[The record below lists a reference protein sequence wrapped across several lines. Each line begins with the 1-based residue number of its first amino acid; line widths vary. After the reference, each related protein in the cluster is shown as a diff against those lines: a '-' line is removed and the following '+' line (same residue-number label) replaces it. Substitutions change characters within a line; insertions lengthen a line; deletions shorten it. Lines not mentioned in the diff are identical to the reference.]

1 MSNSKIKTFLN
12 KIRENIYI
20 YWINFKNEIIDQFF
34 QIIILL
40 ISPFIY
46 LYFFNKDS
54 SVYDLKSLI
63 LELSKYYIPNEEKLY
78 LLLHSYTIAAII
90 AIILSLV
97 IFFFPSIKKFFISPI
112 KNKENS
118 KNKED
123 SKNEEVSAKK
133 RNVPISTLTVIKKI
147 LSNCL
152 NLGSILLVSDIY
164 ITILYIMLNNK
175 ILFSNEIKESDVIK
189 LGNLIKPFWLIT
201 VFWLIVFLILKIVLN
216 VYIEKRTNELKSK
229 SSSQNIPDTKDTNIV
244 EVSVTTP
251 LEDVIRQL
259 KLPNSKKQETIADL
273 ITHSFDWVNDEYEVK
288 LKDPENLKI
297 ELILVPK
304 QSDTNQPQNSVEKTK
319 NIS

>member
-12 KIRENIYI
+12 KIKENIY
-20 YWINFKNEIIDQFF
+20 YINFKNEIIDHFF
-34 QIIILL
+34 QIIILS
-40 ISPFIY
+40 ISPLIY
-46 LYFFNKDS
+46 LYFFDKDS

-63 LELSKYYIPNEEKLY
+63 LELSKYYILDEKKLH

-90 AIILSLV
+90 AIILALV
-97 IFFFPSIKKFFISPI
+97 IFFFPSI

-152 NLGSILLVSDIY
+152 NLGSILFVSDIY
-164 ITILYIMLNNK
+164 ITLLYIMLNNK
-175 ILFSNEIKESDVIK
+175 ILFSNEIKESDVIE
-189 LGNLIKPFWLIT
+189 LGNLISPFWLIT
-201 VFWLIVFLILKIVLN
+201 VFWFIVFLILKIVLN

>member
-1 MSNSKIKTFLN
+1 M
-12 KIRENIYI
+12 
-20 YWINFKNEIIDQFF
+20 
-34 QIIILL
+34 
-40 ISPFIY
+40 
-46 LYFFNKDS
+46 
-54 SVYDLKSLI
+54 KSLI

>member
-1 MSNSKIKTFLN
+1 MSNSKIKTFSN
-12 KIRENIYI
+12 KIKENIY
-20 YWINFKNEIIDQFF
+20 YINLKNEIIDYTF
-34 QIIILL
+34 QVIILL
-40 ISPFIY
+40 FSPLIY
-46 LYFFNKDS
+46 LYFFDKDF
-54 SVYDLKSLI
+54 SVYDLKNLI
-63 LELSKYYIPNEEKLY
+63 SELSKYYIPNEEKLH
-78 LLLHSYTIAAII
+78 LLFYSYTIVAT
-90 AIILSLV
+90 ILALV
-97 IFFFPSIKKFFISPI
+97 IFLIPSI

-118 KNKED
+118 KNKEE

-164 ITILYIMLNNK
+164 ITLLYIGLKFFNLNG
-175 ILFSNEIKESDVIK
+175 IFDSNEIKEKTVIYI
-189 LGNLIKPFWLIT
+189 GDIIIPFWLIT
-201 VFWLIVFLILKIVLN
+201 GFWLLVFLISKIVLN

-229 SSSQNIPDTKDTNIV
+229 SSSQNIPDTKDTKIV
-244 EVSVTTP
+244 EVNVTTP

-273 ITHSFDWVNDEYEVK
+273 ITHSFVWVNDEYEVK

-304 QSDTNQPQNSVEKTK
+304 QSDTNQPQKSAEKTEK
-319 NIS
+319 